1 MSQYPNTITGTL
13 ASLNYLLASPD
24 CATHWQTACQAY
36 WGAVLAG
43 LPEEKRDRPCPMNV
57 QDLVLALEHIDF
69 MEVHKEGKAIYAWLV
84 ETLPDLD
91 GDTYYNN
98 TTNVPHEDPF
108 PQDPHDA

>member
-43 LPEEKRDRPCPMNV
+43 LPEEKRNRPCPWTV
-57 QDLVLALEHIDF
+57 TDLVLALEHIDF
-69 MEVHKEGKAIYAWLV
+69 MEVHKEGEVIYTWLL
-84 ETLPDLD
+84 ETFPTSLGTDATSEIVDEP
-91 GDTYYNN
+91 Y
-98 TTNVPHEDPF
+98 